1 MQDLARAKRESLQP
15 QEDADL
21 GSHHA
26 TASSSSAPS
35 QCLRPIFNKPLRFQD
50 SPYKLQTFLL
60 LALHLKSLN
69 WKFWSLFLLFSEPRQ
84 KKDAVPCFF
93 PGRPWAWWT
102 GASHCR
108 MASLCTMPF
117 SPGVWR
123 ELQHKESKHIRCCR
137 SCVDPRH
144 GRLRRSPR
152 LHSRQKGP
160 GQQVTR
166 GTKTGLARRL
176 ARTPRV
182 LPESANAALAGD
194 LLHQPDSKHLKEP
207 ENFTPSPLP
216 ESPHIIDTPRRDIV
230 FQIMQQVW
238 IHVAKSK
245 LGSKFLLHCWEVS
258 RRSCPTEKLEI
269 MKKGCT
275 CLVLSNSTT
284 PPGTCAMAWRSA
296 STRWRHRLHS
306 SHMSMWACCGYL
318 MLVSCAAISP
328 WGHSHKD

>member
-1 MQDLARAKRESLQP
+1 MCFLICIRLLSTACNASLYNYIYSWTQLVRPLVFGSYHSRVEKPESVPSISTLVGSAEPADPHGGGPGQPEGGRPKLLQFRENCQRHGREKHLELKVLLKRKQQKMLRSVRRRARVQNYRFLKRGFENVQDLAHAKWESLQP

-35 QCLRPIFNKPLRFQD
+35 QCLRPIFNTPLRFQD
-50 SPYKLQTFLL
+50 SPYRLQTFLL

-69 WKFWSLFLLFSEPRQ
+69 WEIWSFFLLFFEPRQ

-102 GASHCR
+102 GASPCR

-117 SPGVWR
+117 SPGVWW
-123 ELQHKESKHIRCCR
+123 ELQHKESKHIRCCG
-137 SCVDPRH
+137 SCVYPRH

-160 GQQVTR
+160 GH
-166 GTKTGLARRL
+166 GLARRL

-194 LLHQPDSKHLKEP
+194 LLHQVRKG
-207 ENFTPSPLP
+207 NG
-216 ESPHIIDTPRRDIV
+216 
-230 FQIMQQVW
+230 
-238 IHVAKSK
+238 
-245 LGSKFLLHCWEVS
+245 LGL
-258 RRSCPTEKLEI
+258 
-269 MKKGCT
+269 
-275 CLVLSNSTT
+275 
-284 PPGTCAMAWRSA
+284 
-296 STRWRHRLHS
+296 
-306 SHMSMWACCGYL
+306 
-318 MLVSCAAISP
+318 
-328 WGHSHKD
+328 